1 MKWVQSKICLADSTC
16 TSKSFFFCPKRGQC
30 GKWKQK
36 NIMQMAWQRNV
47 FQFLAYKPPTYVLV
61 KNVITVTCRGAFYL
75 SINLLLTSYTCACHV
90 HTESLHGQHLDKLD
104 FWSGTYG
111 PNLKAEE
118 IMGLESLIT
127 KEVIYQT
134 RETVF
139 HRDIQTPRRELK
151 IRRAAEYFWRNSRC
165 LDSRWNT
172 VSSVWYIFSIE
183 TKTKE

>member
-1 MKWVQSKICLADSTC
+1 MKWVKSKICLPDSTC

-36 NIMQMAWQRNV
+36 NIIQMAWQSNV
-47 FQFLAYKPPTYVLV
+47 FQFLAYKPPTYVLY

-104 FWSGTYG
+104 FWSGTYA

-127 KEVIYQT
+127 KECYLPLLNRVPNIVNSLYIIHLEQNPLANCFFDYKIVI
-134 RETVF
+134 
-139 HRDIQTPRRELK
+139 
-151 IRRAAEYFWRNSRC
+151 
-165 LDSRWNT
+165 
-172 VSSVWYIFSIE
+172 
-183 TKTKE
+183 